1 MFEVRCEQCQNP
13 FEVDERR
20 VPRGGMQ
27 MRCPKCNA
35 SMLVKRPAG
44 AAPPPPPA
52 AAVAR
57 APTPLDAALPSP
69 VRPGA
74 KPPPPSRAD
83 AALPAR
89 KGDAP
94 ALPARKGDFALGDEV
109 GLPLPLNPHAAL
121 PLPKDPH
128 AALPMPKDVDAAL
141 PMPKDVDAALPMPK
155 DPGAA
160 LPAPFGAGR
169 VDFEIDAS
177 LAMPL
182 DFHTPLPASPAK
194 SESLT
199 VRDFDFDLPA
209 VSAPLP
215 VPVSVG
221 LPAPSDVGLPAP
233 SGVGLPAPSGVGL
246 PAPSGVGLPAPSG
259 VGLPTP
265 AAAGLPVPSAGLPSV
280 RDFSEPPR
288 PPVAPAGQ
296 GFPGQRA
303 PASPQAT
310 MALGGAVPAV
320 DELMGFDATPASI
333 NFDDDEADLPLA
345 ADNLPASVD
354 FPMVVEN
361 LPTSVDL
368 PMSAEALPAASDPS
382 SFGPEVPGLDG
393 ESLPPIVTS
402 PTMQAKEP
410 MKLGRIGLERKA
422 FTVTDDLPAVSPGAA
437 LPVVAGRGRRRTI
450 EEEVKPSARKA
461 PAPAASPFVIDSVPP
476 PEPPRAP
483 PPAPAAQGFGDLDLG
498 PMSLDSAPPS
508 FGFAGPSDP
517 PAPAAMAPPPQ
528 PLMFSGPP
536 GAASLPPLDN
546 PFDPSVQSIPAPP
559 GASMQPAPIVDDIL
573 GSFDRGNSLPSPAS
587 EFEPPA
593 KAPEAPGRAA
603 GRFGKKGALD
613 LGGPPVDNPAR
624 RRRAMYALYGALG
637 VLGVAIIGGAAL
649 ALTPYGAF
657 GKNWVDDA
665 LHGDERLAAANR
677 VIQEVERTLEQ
688 DTYER
693 AIAGL
698 RRLDQAVARVPQV
711 KDLQAYVVYANNL
724 VAARFGPEPARIGRA
739 RQVLATLVEA
749 PPGTRYLNLA
759 RASDA
764 LQRGNARE
772 ALRMAR
778 LDPAGRDLA
787 TLAAERVGD
796 QEQLLRIAREGRQR
810 RPTPRSRYL
819 LARAASARSDYET
832 ARQEA
837 EAVLRA
843 EPRHAGA
850 RVLLA
855 RLLTRQESE
864 RDRALEL
871 LRDLVG
877 GGRGAANAANPTGA
891 SVSERAEACVV
902 AGQVEFL
909 RDHVTAAQARF
920 QRALELDPRSASAL
934 VGIGQILSRQ
944 GNHADAVARFRNA
957 LSADRTNLDA
967 VVGIAEASLALGQAG
982 DARQAV
988 EPAIRDNPN
997 DGRLHYWLGRAL
1009 AATSDQRTLAQQ
1021 SFREAIRLQ
1030 PTNLDAYVA
1039 LSEMLLSMQRADQA
1053 DQVLMEARARVPE
1066 SSAIHRA
1073 LAHSRLVRPD
1083 LAGAEGELRIALQRD
1098 PRDIRAHFALGDV
1111 LRRMQRLD
1119 DAQHEFEAV
1128 AEMDASYPGLAMA
1141 RGQLAEARGEL
1152 PQALQTFRE
1161 ALARDPTNVELI
1173 VRVAT
1178 TLVALGNFG
1187 DADQM
1192 LRSVVVD
1199 HSSNAD
1205 AQYTMGR
1212 ARLGEDNY
1220 VDAVHYLDRAIEL
1233 NPTKAEYKAYA
1244 AEAHRRAGDV
1254 QRALQL
1260 AEQSIELDPSFPRGY
1275 WVRAEI
1281 RLHRG
1286 DASDALSD
1294 INRAT
1299 QLDPRFWAAYAT
1311 WADIDD
1317 ALGRRS
1323 ESIRLYR
1330 FAIERDGRHGD
1341 WHYSLGRLLADAGDE
1356 GAARAA
1362 FQRAREIG
1370 NGVAPVPSWFVQAT
1384 RALADIERERH
1395 NRAEAQRLYTEY
1407 LRFVP
1412 SGSAAY
1418 NSAAMALSDMLNQ

>member
-1 MFEVRCEQCQNP
+1 LPKDLKPATSRL
-13 FEVDERR
+13 
-20 VPRGGMQ
+20 RGH
-27 MRCPKCNA
+27 
-35 SMLVKRPAG
+35 
-44 AAPPPPPA
+44 
-52 AAVAR
+52 
-57 APTPLDAALPSP
+57 DAKPSP
-69 VRPGA
+69 NVDNA
-74 KPPPPSRAD
+74 ID
-83 AALPAR
+83 
-89 KGDAP
+89 
-94 ALPARKGDFALGDEV
+94 
-109 GLPLPLNPHAAL
+109 AAL
-121 PLPKDPH
+121 PLPFDAG
-128 AALPMPKDVDAAL
+128 AALPMPVSSAAVASVRDL
-141 PMPKDVDAALPMPK
+141 DFDLSPASFSPTDED
-155 DPGAA
+155 
-160 LPAPFGAGR
+160 LPAP
-169 VDFEIDAS
+169 S
-177 LAMPL
+177 N
-182 DFHTPLPASPAK
+182 
-194 SESLT
+194 
-199 VRDFDFDLPA
+199 
-209 VSAPLP
+209 
-215 VPVSVG
+215 VG
-221 LPAPSDVGLPAP
+221 LPAPSNVGLPAP
-233 SGVGLPAPSGVGL
+233 SNVGLPAPSNVGL
-246 PAPSGVGLPAPSG
+246 PAPSN

-265 AAAGLPVPSAGLPSV
+265 SNVGLPTPSAALPAV
-280 RDFSEPPR
+280 REFSDAWGDPSAQGH
-288 PPVAPAGQ
+288 VAPPHKGTLDV
-296 GFPGQRA
+296 G
-303 PASPQAT
+303 
-310 MALGGAVPAV
+310 
-320 DELMGFDATPASI
+320 
-333 NFDDDEADLPLA
+333 EADLPIV
-345 ADNLPASVD
+345 ADDLPAAID
-354 FPMVVEN
+354 FPVLAEN

-368 PMSAEALPAASDPS
+368 PTTAEAPPSMVDPA
-382 SFGPEVPGLDG
+382 SFGPEIPGLEADP
-393 ESLPPIVTS
+393 LPPVVTS
-402 PTMQAKEP
+402 PSIMQGKEG

-422 FTVTDDLPAVSPGAA
+422 FTITDDLPAPSPGAA
-437 LPVVAGRGRRRTI
+437 LPSVTARARHRAIDKDVQ
-450 EEEVKPSARKA
+450 PSPRKA
-461 PAPAASPFVIDSVPP
+461 PAPLVIDSVPP
-476 PEPPRAP
+476 PQMQPGPRA
-483 PPAPAAQGFGDLDLG
+483 APGTKGFGELDLG
-498 PMSLDSAPPS
+498 PMSLDAAPSS
-508 FGFAGPSDP
+508 FGFVGPKAPDANPLPPSPALLSDP
-517 PAPAAMAPPPQ
+517 PRAIPLSPSPALLSDPPSAIPLPPSPALLSDPPHAP
-528 PLMFSGPP
+528 
-536 GAASLPPLDN
+536 SLPLLEN
-546 PFDPSVQSIPAPP
+546 PFDASVQSIPSPL
-559 GASMQPAPIVDDIL
+559 GASMQPPPVVDDIL
-573 GSFDRGNSLPSPAS
+573 GSFDANLSATAPATDFASTKTPSV
-587 EFEPPA
+587 
-593 KAPEAPGRAA
+593 PERTA
-603 GRFGKKGALD
+603 GRFGPKTPPD
-613 LGGPPVDNPAR
+613 LGSSIDHDAR
-624 RRRAMYALYGALG
+624 RKRAMYALYGTLG
-637 VLGVAIIGGAAL
+637 VLGVAIVAGAAL

-657 GKNWVDDA
+657 GKNWIDEV
-665 LHGDERLAAANR
+665 LHGEERLVAASR
-677 VIQEVERTLEQ
+677 VIQEVERSLER

-711 KDLQAYVVYANNL
+711 KDLHAYIVYANNL

-739 RQVLATLVEA
+739 RQVLATLNDA

-764 LQRGNARE
+764 LLRGNARE

-778 LDPAGRDLA
+778 LDPSGRDLA
-787 TLAAERVGD
+787 TLAAERIGD
-796 QEQLLRIAREGRQR
+796 QEQLLRFAREGRQR

-819 LARAASARSDYET
+819 LARAAAARGDFET
-832 ARQEA
+832 ARQES

-855 RLLTRQESE
+855 RILTRQESE

-871 LRDLVG
+871 LRDLVAS
-877 GGRGAANAANPTGA
+877 GRGTANMVNPLGA
-891 SVSERAEACVV
+891 SVTERAEACVV

-909 RDHVTAAQARF
+909 RDHVTAAQTRF

-934 VGIGQILSRQ
+934 VGIGQILARQ

-967 VVGIAEASLALGQAG
+967 VIGVAQASIALGQPG
-982 DARQAV
+982 DARQV
-988 EPAIRDNPN
+988 IEPALRDNPN

-1030 PTNLDAYVA
+1030 PTSLDAYVA
-1039 LSEMLLSMQRADQA
+1039 LSEMLLSMQRTDQA

-1073 LAHSRLVRPD
+1073 LAHSRLVRGD

-1119 DAQHEFEAV
+1119 DAQREFDAV
-1128 AEMDASYPGLAMA
+1128 AAMDATYPGLAMA

-1173 VRVAT
+1173 VRVAS

-1199 HSSNAD
+1199 HSSHAD
-1205 AQYTMGR
+1205 AQYIMGR
-1212 ARLGEDNY
+1212 ARLGADNY

-1233 NPTKAEYKAYA
+1233 NPARADYKAYA

-1286 DASDALSD
+1286 DASEALGD

-1317 ALGRRS
+1317 ALGRRA
-1323 ESIRLYR
+1323 EAIRLYR

-1341 WHYSLGRLLADAGDE
+1341 WHYNLGRLLADAGDSS
-1356 GAARAA
+1356 AARLA

-1384 RALADIERERH
+1384 RALADIERERR

-1412 SGSAAY
+1412 TGSAAY
-1418 NSAAMALSDMLNQ
+1418 NSAALALSDMLNE

>member
-1 MFEVRCEQCQNP
+1 MFEVRCEQCQSP
-13 FEVDERR
+13 FDVDERR

-35 SMLVKRPAG
+35 SLLVKRPA
-44 AAPPPPPA
+44 AAPPPPPPGANPRGTLAFNA
-52 AAVAR
+52 AADAPATPAR
-57 APTPLDAALPSP
+57 QDAALPVP
-69 VRPGA
+69 LRPGA
-74 KPPPPSRAD
+74 RPPPPRAD
-83 AALPAR
+83 VGLPALMGGEAALPALM
-89 KGDAP
+89 GGEAA
-94 ALPARKGDFALGDEV
+94 ALPALMDDI
-109 GLPLPLNPHAAL
+109 GLPLPMDENAAL
-121 PLPKDPH
+121 PLPKDEN
-128 AALPMPKDVDAAL
+128 AALPLPKEARVAAPTAKPPVADLPKPLGARADLPQTMDSGVGLPARVDFDAGL
-141 PMPKDVDAALPMPK
+141 PSPM
-155 DPGAA
+155 DMGAA
-160 LPAPFGAGR
+160 LPSPKEGGA
-169 VDFEIDAS
+169 D
-177 LAMPL
+177 
-182 DFHTPLPASPAK
+182 LPV
-194 SESLT
+194 
-199 VRDFDFDLPA
+199 VRDFDFDLP
-209 VSAPLP
+209 SLTAP
-215 VPVSVG
+215 
-221 LPAPSDVGLPAP
+221 LPAP
-233 SGVGLPAPSGVGL
+233 SGTH
-246 PAPSGVGLPAPSG
+246 
-259 VGLPTP
+259 LPTP
-265 AAAGLPVPSAGLPSV
+265 SAALPTV
-280 RDFSEPPR
+280 RDFSQPPPR
-288 PPVAPAGQ
+288 GAPPAATQAPIAVVGAA
-296 GFPGQRA
+296 RA
-303 PASPQAT
+303 AP
-310 MALGGAVPAV
+310 M
-320 DELMGFDATPASI
+320 EFDAPGEPI
-333 NFDDDEADLPLA
+333 LFDDDEADLPLA
-345 ADNLPASVD
+345 ADNLPMSVD
-354 FPMVVEN
+354 FPVLAEN

-368 PMSAEALPAASDPS
+368 PISAEALPVASD
-382 SFGPEVPGLDG
+382 FGPEVPGLEPDA
-393 ESLPPIVTS
+393 LPPIMTS
-402 PTMQAKEP
+402 PTMQAKEGA
-410 MKLGRIGLERKA
+410 KLGRIGLERKA
-422 FTVTDDLPAVSPGAA
+422 FTVNDDLPAVSPGAA
-437 LPVVAGRGRRRTI
+437 LPAVSGRGRRRI
-450 EEEVKPSARKA
+450 EEEVKA
-461 PAPAASPFVIDSVPP
+461 PPRRNPAASPFVIDSVPP
-476 PEPPRAP
+476 PEEPRGARQAAP
-483 PPAPAAQGFGDLDLG
+483 LQAQGGGFGDLDLG

-508 FGFAGPSDP
+508 FGYAQPIDP
-517 PAPAAMAPPPQ
+517 PMPQGLMAPPSPQ
-528 PLMFSGPP
+528 FISGPP
-536 GAASLPPLDN
+536 AAPSLPPLDN
-546 PFDPSVQSIPAPP
+546 PFDPGVQSIAPPP

-573 GSFDRGNSLPSPAS
+573 GSFDSGASMPPAS
-587 EFEPPA
+587 SPEFDPPM
-593 KAPEAPGRAA
+593 KAPDAA
-603 GRFGKKGALD
+603 DKSVGRFGKKTSID
-613 LGGPPVDNPAR
+613 LGAPVDNPAR

-657 GKNWVDDA
+657 GKNWIDDA
-665 LHGDERLAAANR
+665 LHGEERLAAANR

-693 AIAGL
+693 ALAGL
-698 RRLDQAVARVPQV
+698 RRLDQAVVRVPQV

-739 RQVLATLVEA
+739 RQVLATLAEA

-764 LQRGNARE
+764 LLRGNARE
-772 ALRMAR
+772 ALRMAK

-796 QEQLLRIAREGRQR
+796 QEQLLRLAREGRQR
-810 RPTPRSRYL
+810 HPSPRSRYL
-819 LARAASARSDYET
+819 LARAAATRSDPET

-855 RLLTRQESE
+855 RLLTRHESE
-864 RDRALEL
+864 RDRAVEL

-877 GGRGAANAANPTGA
+877 AGRGAQGQNPTGA

-902 AGQVEFL
+902 SGQVEFL

-944 GNHADAVARFRNA
+944 GNFSDAVARFRNA
-957 LSADRTNLDA
+957 LSADRNNLDA
-967 VVGIAEASLALGQAG
+967 VIGIAQASLALGQAG
-982 DARQAV
+982 DARQAI
-988 EPAIRDNPN
+988 EPAIRDNPT
-997 DGRLHYWLGRAL
+997 DGRLHYWLGRSL
-1009 AATSDQRTLAQQ
+1009 AATSDQRTVAQQ

-1030 PTNLDAYVA
+1030 PASLDAYVA
-1039 LSEMLLSMQRADQA
+1039 LSEMLLSMQRTDQA

-1073 LAHSRLVRPD
+1073 LAHGRLVRGD
-1083 LAGAEGELRIALQRD
+1083 LAGAEGELRVALQRD
-1098 PRDIRAHFALGDV
+1098 ARDIRAHFALGDV

-1178 TLVALGNFG
+1178 TLVSLGNFG

-1212 ARLGEDNY
+1212 ARLGQEQY

-1244 AEAHRRAGDV
+1244 AEAHRRAGDI

-1260 AEQSIELDPSFPRGY
+1260 AEQSIEADPSFPRGY

-1317 ALGRRS
+1317 SLGRRA
-1323 ESIRLYR
+1323 EAIRLYR
-1330 FAIERDGRHGD
+1330 FAIERAPRHGD
-1341 WHYSLGRLLADAGDE
+1341 WHYNLGRLLADSGEE
-1356 GAARAA
+1356 GGARAA
-1362 FQRAREIG
+1362 FVQAREIG
-1370 NGVAPVPSWFVQAT
+1370 GGVAPVPSWFVQAT

-1395 NRAEAQRLYTEY
+1395 NRSEAQRLYTEY

-1418 NSAAMALSDMLNQ
+1418 NSAALALSDMLHE

>member
-1 MFEVRCEQCQNP
+1 MFEVRCEQCQSP
-13 FEVDERR
+13 FDVDERR

-35 SMLVKRPAG
+35 SLLVKRPV
-44 AAPPPPPA
+44 AAPPPTPPSTNPRGTLA
-52 AAVAR
+52 FSGVDTPL
-57 APTPLDAALPSP
+57 PTPA
-69 VRPGA
+69 RQGA
-74 KPPPPSRAD
+74 RPPPPPRGDVGLPALKGTPAAGLPARMGD
-83 AALPAR
+83 HAALPALM
-89 KGDAP
+89 D
-94 ALPARKGDFALGDEV
+94 DI
-109 GLPLPLNPHAAL
+109 GLPLPMDDNAALPLPMDDNAAL
-121 PLPKDPH
+121 PLPKEFAPP
-128 AALPMPKDVDAAL
+128 AAPKPVGDLPMPFTGRADLPQVMDASVGLPMSLDFDAAL
-141 PMPKDVDAALPMPK
+141 PNPMESSAALPSPMGG
-155 DPGAA
+155 GAD
-160 LPAPFGAGR
+160 LP
-169 VDFEIDAS
+169 V
-177 LAMPL
+177 
-182 DFHTPLPASPAK
+182 
-194 SESLT
+194 
-199 VRDFDFDLPA
+199 VRDFDFDLP
-209 VSAPLP
+209 SLTAP
-215 VPVSVG
+215 
-221 LPAPSDVGLPAP
+221 LPAP
-233 SGVGLPAPSGVGL
+233 SGTNLPTPSAALPTPREVAPTQRPITPAPSQGLAASRPQGAPQPTIAVVGAPR
-246 PAPSGVGLPAPSG
+246 PAPPMEFDLPG
-259 VGLPTP
+259 
-265 AAAGLPVPSAGLPSV
+265 
-280 RDFSEPPR
+280 EPI
-288 PPVAPAGQ
+288 
-296 GFPGQRA
+296 
-303 PASPQAT
+303 
-310 MALGGAVPAV
+310 L
-320 DELMGFDATPASI
+320 FDA
-333 NFDDDEADLPLA
+333 DEADLPLA
-345 ADNLPASVD
+345 ADNLPMSVD
-354 FPMVVEN
+354 FPVLAEN

-368 PMSAEALPAASDPS
+368 PQSTEALPSASDPTH
-382 SFGPEVPGLDG
+382 FGPEIPGLEPDP
-393 ESLPPIVTS
+393 LPPIVTS
-402 PTMQAKEP
+402 PTMQAKEGA
-410 MKLGRIGLERKA
+410 KLGRIGLERKA
-422 FTVTDDLPAVSPGAA
+422 FTVNDDLPAVSPGAA
-437 LPVVAGRGRRRTI
+437 LPAPSTRGRRRI
-450 EEEVKPSARKA
+450 EEEVKPAARRN
-461 PAPAASPFVIDSVPP
+461 PAASPYVIDSVPP
-476 PEPPRAP
+476 PEEVREVR
-483 PPAPAAQGFGDLDLG
+483 PAPAPFAATAAAPQGGGFGDLDLG

-508 FGFAGPSDP
+508 FGYAQPSAP
-517 PAPAAMAPPPQ
+517 PMPPGLMAPPSPQ
-528 PLMFSGPP
+528 FISGPP
-536 GAASLPPLDN
+536 VAPSLPPLDN
-546 PFDPSVQSIPAPP
+546 PFDPGIQSIAPP
-559 GASMQPAPIVDDIL
+559 PGGSMQPAPIVDDIL
-573 GSFDRGNSLPSPAS
+573 GSFDSGASMPPMSSP
-587 EFEPPA
+587 EFEPPM
-593 KAPEAPGRAA
+593 KAPEPVEKSG
-603 GRFGKKGALD
+603 GRFGKKTGLD
-613 LGGPPVDNPAR
+613 LGVAVDNPAR
-624 RRRAMYALYGALG
+624 RKRMMFALYGALG

-657 GKNWVDDA
+657 GKNWIDDA

-677 VIQEVERTLEQ
+677 VIQEVERILEQ

-693 AIAGL
+693 AVAGL
-698 RRLDQAVARVPQV
+698 RRLDQAVVRVPQV

-739 RQVLATLVEA
+739 RQVLATLTEA

-764 LQRGNARE
+764 LLRGNARE
-772 ALRMAR
+772 ALRMAK

-796 QEQLLRIAREGRQR
+796 QEQLLRLAREGRQR
-810 RPTPRSRYL
+810 HPSPRSRYL
-819 LARAASARSDYET
+819 LARAAAAKTDHET

-855 RLLTRQESE
+855 RLLTRQDSE
-864 RDRALEL
+864 RDRAVEL

-877 GGRGAANAANPTGA
+877 GGRGGQGANPTGA

-902 AGQVEFL
+902 SGQVEFL

-944 GNHADAVARFRNA
+944 GNFSDAVARFRNA
-957 LSADRTNLDA
+957 LSADRNNLDA
-967 VVGIAEASLALGQAG
+967 VIGIAQASLALGQAG
-982 DARQAV
+982 DARQAI
-988 EPAIRDNPN
+988 EPAIRDNPT
-997 DGRLHYWLGRAL
+997 DGRLHYWLGRSL
-1009 AATSDQRTLAQQ
+1009 AATSDQRTVAQQ

-1030 PTNLDAYVA
+1030 PASLDAYVA

-1073 LAHSRLVRPD
+1073 LAHSRLVRGD
-1083 LAGAEGELRIALQRD
+1083 LAGAEGELRVALQRD
-1098 PRDIRAHFALGDV
+1098 ARDIRAHFALGDV

-1178 TLVALGNFG
+1178 TLVSLGNFG

-1233 NPTKAEYKAYA
+1233 NPSKADYKAYA
-1244 AEAHRRAGDV
+1244 AEAHRRAGDI

-1286 DASDALSD
+1286 DASDALGD

-1299 QLDPRFWAAYAT
+1299 QLDPRFWAAFAT

-1317 ALGRRS
+1317 ALGRRA
-1323 ESIRLYR
+1323 EAIRLYR
-1330 FAIERDGRHGD
+1330 FAIERDNRHGD
-1341 WHYSLGRLLADAGDE
+1341 WHYNLGRLLADSGDE

-1362 FQRAREIG
+1362 FLQARAIG

-1395 NRAEAQRLYTEY
+1395 NRGEAQRLYTEY

-1418 NSAAMALSDMLNQ
+1418 NSAALALSDMLHE